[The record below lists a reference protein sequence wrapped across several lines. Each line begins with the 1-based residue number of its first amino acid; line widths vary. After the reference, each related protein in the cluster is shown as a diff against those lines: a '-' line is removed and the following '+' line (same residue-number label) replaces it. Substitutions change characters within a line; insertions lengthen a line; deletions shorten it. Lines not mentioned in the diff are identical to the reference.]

1 MKRKICDRF
10 ISGFHGERL
19 SLWHVSLLKRLSL
32 MGTEGIYERYV
43 NFYTDFAFK
52 KLFGTEVNKG
62 LLISFLN
69 ALLHGREEI
78 RDITYLNTE
87 HLGTQEYD
95 RRAVFDVYCTNERG
109 EHFLVEMQKGE
120 QQFFKDR
127 SVYYSTFAIREQA
140 PRGEWNYGLK
150 GIYTIGILNFC
161 FDRSDADYRHEVKL
175 MDVAKKEV
183 FYDKLTFIYL
193 EMPKF
198 TKKEDELDTL
208 FDKWLYAIR
217 NMASLMDRPRA
228 LQEKVFQHLFEAAE
242 IAKFDRKERY
252 EYEESLKAYR
262 DWFSVMETAEQRGHK
277 KGFSKGLVKGREE
290 GLQQGLEKGLVK
302 GREEGLV
309 KGREEGVNKE
319 KKTIALKMKSMGMPV
334 DVIAS
339 ATGLSPEEITAL

>member
-1 MKRKICDRF
+1 MC
-10 ISGFHGERL
+10 S
-19 SLWHVSLLKRLSL
+19 
-32 MGTEGIYERYV
+32 EGIYERYV

-52 KLFGTEVNKG
+52 KLFGTEVNKD

-78 RDITYLNTE
+78 REITYLNTE

-95 RRAVFDVYCTNERG
+95 RRAVFDVYCKNEKG
-109 EHFLVEMQKGE
+109 EYFLVEMQKGE

-127 SVYYSTFAIREQA
+127 SIYYSTFAIREQA

-161 FDRSDADYRHEVKL
+161 FENADPSYYHEVKL
-175 MDVAKKEV
+175 LDTKTKEV

-198 TKKEDELDTL
+198 TKTEAELETL
-208 FDKWLYAIR
+208 FDKWLYVIR
-217 NMASLMDRPRA
+217 NLASLMERPRA

-242 IAKFDRKERY
+242 IAKFDKKERY

-262 DWFSVMETAEQRGHK
+262 DLFSMVETAKLKGHAE
-277 KGFSKGLVKGREE
+277 GLEE
-290 GLQQGLEKGLVK
+290 GLKEGHAKGL
-302 GREEGLV
+302 EEGLAQ
-309 KGREEGVNKE
+309 GLREVERNKISTAR
-319 KKTIALKMKSMGMPV
+319 KLKQLGLALADIVSV
-334 DVIAS
+334 S
-339 ATGLSPEEITAL
+339 GLSEEEIRQL

>member
-1 MKRKICDRF
+1 
-10 ISGFHGERL
+10 
-19 SLWHVSLLKRLSL
+19 

-52 KLFGTEVNKG
+52 RLFGTEPNKE

-78 RDITYLNTE
+78 REITYLNTE

-95 RRAVFDVYCTNERG
+95 RRAVFDVYCVNEKG

-161 FDRSDADYRHEVKL
+161 FNKKDSSYYHEVKL
-175 MDVAKKEV
+175 MDTATREV

-198 TKKEDELDTL
+198 TKTEAELSTM

-217 NMASLMDRPRA
+217 NLPSLLERPRA
-228 LQEKVFQHLFEAAE
+228 LYEKVFQRLFEAAE
-242 IAKFDRKERY
+242 IAKFDRRERY

-262 DWFSVMETAEQRGHK
+262 DWFSVMETAELRGEERGHAK
-277 KGFSKGLVKGREE
+277 GLKEGHAKGLEEGTRKANVATASRLKQMGFSVEDIQK
-290 GLQQGLEKGLVK
+290 
-302 GREEGLV
+302 
-309 KGREEGVNKE
+309 
-319 KKTIALKMKSMGMPV
+319 
-334 DVIAS
+334 
-339 ATGLSPEEITAL
+339 ATGLSEEEIREL

>member
-1 MKRKICDRF
+1 MC
-10 ISGFHGERL
+10 S
-19 SLWHVSLLKRLSL
+19 
-32 MGTEGIYERYV
+32 EGIYERYV

-52 KLFGTEVNKG
+52 KLFGTEVNKD

-78 RDITYLNTE
+78 REITYLNTE

-95 RRAVFDVYCTNERG
+95 RRAVFDVYCKNEKG
-109 EHFLVEMQKGE
+109 EYFLVEMQKGE

-127 SVYYSTFAIREQA
+127 SIYYSTFAIREQA

-161 FDRSDADYRHEVKL
+161 FENTDPSYYHEVKL
-175 MDVAKKEV
+175 LDTKTKEV

-198 TKKEDELDTL
+198 TKTEAELETL

-217 NMASLMDRPRA
+217 NLASLMERPRT

-242 IAKFDRKERY
+242 IAKFNKQERY
-252 EYEESLKAYR
+252 EYEESLKAFR
-262 DWFSVMETAEQRGHK
+262 DMFSVIETAELKGHA
-277 KGFSKGLVKGREE
+277 KGLEE
-290 GLQQGLEKGLVK
+290 GRAEGLREGLAQGL
-302 GREEGLV
+302 REVE
-309 KGREEGVNKE
+309 RNKIS
-319 KKTIALKMKSMGMPV
+319 TARKMKQLGMALADIMIV
-334 DVIAS
+334 S
-339 ATGLSPEEITAL
+339 GLSEEEIQQL

>member
-1 MKRKICDRF
+1 
-10 ISGFHGERL
+10 
-19 SLWHVSLLKRLSL
+19 

-52 KLFGTEVNKG
+52 KLFGTEVNKE

-78 RDITYLNTE
+78 SDITYLNTE

-95 RRAVFDVYCTNERG
+95 RRAVFDVYCTNEKG

-127 SVYYSTFAIREQA
+127 SIYYSTFAIREQA

-161 FDRSDADYRHEVKL
+161 FNKMSNGYYHEVKL
-175 MDVAKKEV
+175 VDLGTKEV

-198 TKKEDELDTL
+198 TKREDELGTL

-217 NMASLMDRPRA
+217 NLASLMDRPRA
-228 LQEKVFQHLFEAAE
+228 LQEKVFTHLFEAAE

-262 DWFSVMETAEQRGHK
+262 DWFSVMETAELRGHE
-277 KGFSKGLVKGREE
+277 KGFNRGLEE
-290 GLQQGLEKGLVK
+290 GRAEGRAEGMAQGLEKGLKEGIVK
-302 GREEGLV
+302 GQAE
-309 KGREEGVNKE
+309 
-319 KKTIALKMKSMGMPV
+319 ALRATARKMKALGLAT
-334 DVIAS
+334 DVIAG
-339 ATGLSPEEITAL
+339 ATGLPESEIEGL

>member
-1 MKRKICDRF
+1 MC
-10 ISGFHGERL
+10 S
-19 SLWHVSLLKRLSL
+19 
-32 MGTEGIYERYV
+32 EGIYERYV

-52 KLFGTEVNKG
+52 KLFGTEINKD

-69 ALLHGREEI
+69 ALLQGREEI
-78 RDITYLNTE
+78 KEITYLNTE

-95 RRAVFDVYCTNERG
+95 RRAVFDVYCKNEQG

-127 SVYYSTFAIREQA
+127 SIYYSTFAIREQA

-161 FDRSDADYRHEVKL
+161 FETPDPSYYHEIKL
-175 MDVAKKEV
+175 MDTVTKEV

-198 TKKEDELDTL
+198 TKKEEELETL

-217 NMASLMDRPRA
+217 NLASLMERPRA
-228 LQEKVFQHLFEAAE
+228 LQEKVFQRLFEAAE

-252 EYEESLKAYR
+252 EYEESLKVYR
-262 DWFSVMETAEQRGHK
+262 DWYSVMETAELKGQAKGFAKGHAEGLAQGLAKGAYETQLAMARKLKQRG
-277 KGFSKGLVKGREE
+277 LTTED
-290 GLQQGLEKGLVK
+290 
-302 GREEGLV
+302 
-309 KGREEGVNKE
+309 
-319 KKTIALKMKSMGMPV
+319 IKSL
-334 DVIAS
+334 
-339 ATGLSPEEITAL
+339 TGLSSEEISGL

>member
-1 MKRKICDRF
+1 MC
-10 ISGFHGERL
+10 S
-19 SLWHVSLLKRLSL
+19 
-32 MGTEGIYERYV
+32 EGIYERYV

-52 KLFGTEVNKG
+52 KLFGTEVNKD

-78 RDITYLNTE
+78 SEITYLNTE

-95 RRAVFDVYCTNERG
+95 RRAVFDVYCKNEKG
-109 EHFLVEMQKGE
+109 EYFLVEMQKGE

-127 SVYYSTFAIREQA
+127 SIYYSTFAIREQA

-161 FDRSDADYRHEVKL
+161 FENTDPSYYHEVKL
-175 MDVAKKEV
+175 LDTKTKEV

-198 TKKEDELDTL
+198 TKTEAELETL

-217 NMASLMDRPRA
+217 NLASLMERPRT
-228 LQEKVFQHLFEAAE
+228 LQEKVFQHLFDAAE
-242 IAKFDRKERY
+242 IAKFDKKERY

-262 DWFSVMETAEQRGHK
+262 DLFSVIETAELRGEK
-277 KGFSKGLVKGREE
+277 RGEEKGRAE
-290 GLQQGLEKGLVK
+290 GLKEGLAQGL
-302 GREEGLV
+302 REVE
-309 KGREEGVNKE
+309 RNKISTAR
-319 KKTIALKMKSMGMPV
+319 KMKQLGIALA
-334 DVIAS
+334 DIVIVS
-339 ATGLSPEEITAL
+339 GLSEKEIQQL

>member
-1 MKRKICDRF
+1 MC
-10 ISGFHGERL
+10 
-19 SLWHVSLLKRLSL
+19 
-32 MGTEGIYERYV
+32 TEGIYDRYV

-52 KLFGTEVNKG
+52 KLFGTEVNKE

-78 RDITYLNTE
+78 QDISYLNTE

-109 EHFLVEMQKGE
+109 EYFLVEMQKGE

-140 PRGEWNYGLK
+140 PRGEWDYGLK
-150 GIYTIGILNFC
+150 GIYTIGIQNFC
-161 FDRSDADYRHEVKL
+161 YDATDSSYYHEVKL
-175 MDVAKKEV
+175 MDTATKEV

-198 TKKEDELDTL
+198 TKTEAELETL

-217 NMASLMDRPRA
+217 NLASLMERPRA

-242 IAKFDRKERY
+242 IAKFDRKERF
-252 EYEESLKAYR
+252 EYEESLKNYR
-262 DWFSVMETAEQRGHK
+262 DWFSVMQTAELRGEQRGME
-277 KGFSKGLVKGREE
+277 R
-290 GLQQGLEKGLVK
+290 GLERGMAE
-302 GREEGLV
+302 GRMEERLSNARNLKRLDVPVG
-309 KGREEGVNKE
+309 
-319 KKTIALKMKSMGMPV
+319 TIAQ
-334 DVIAS
+334 
-339 ATGLSPEEITAL
+339 ATGLSAEEIERL

>member
-1 MKRKICDRF
+1 
-10 ISGFHGERL
+10 
-19 SLWHVSLLKRLSL
+19 

-52 KLFGTEVNKG
+52 RLFGTEPNKE

-78 RDITYLNTE
+78 REITYLNTE

-95 RRAVFDVYCTNERG
+95 RRAVFDVYCVNEKG

-161 FDRSDADYRHEVKL
+161 FNKKDSSYYHEVKL
-175 MDVAKKEV
+175 MDTATREV

-198 TKKEDELDTL
+198 TKTEAELSTM

-217 NMASLMDRPRA
+217 NLPSLLERPRA
-228 LQEKVFQHLFEAAE
+228 LYEKVFQRLFEAAE
-242 IAKFDRKERY
+242 IAKFDRRERY

-262 DWFSVMETAEQRGHK
+262 DWFSVMETAELRGEERGHA
-277 KGFSKGLVKGREE
+277 KGLKEGHAKGLEE
-290 GLQQGLEKGLVK
+290 GTRKANVATASRLKQMGLSVEDIQK
-302 GREEGLV
+302 
-309 KGREEGVNKE
+309 
-319 KKTIALKMKSMGMPV
+319 
-334 DVIAS
+334 
-339 ATGLSPEEITAL
+339 ATGLSEEEIREL